1 MHAPKYNKVFRK
13 LFHIINAAFW
23 RHLFKP
29 TNAKNWNIA
38 KNDRIGINNL
48 LIFICGCTGARV
60 WKKDHENISL
70 GSEENYINLQLS
82 KCSGGENVKGY
93 NFSGIFFFFGERG
106 CVTHCLVAGKS
117 SRLLWRTWNVERDR
131 EPECECKLGAI
142 VTELFLFFVCG
153 PFSRNLGSR

>member
-70 GSEENYINLQLS
+70 GREENYINLQLS

-93 NFSGIFFFFGERG
+93 NFSGIFFFFWREGLCHALSRRGEKLSFALANLECGTGPGAWVRVQTRCDCDG
-106 CVTHCLVAGKS
+106 TIFVFCL
-117 SRLLWRTWNVERDR
+117 R
-131 EPECECKLGAI
+131 P
-142 VTELFLFFVCG
+142 FF
-153 PFSRNLGSR
+153 P